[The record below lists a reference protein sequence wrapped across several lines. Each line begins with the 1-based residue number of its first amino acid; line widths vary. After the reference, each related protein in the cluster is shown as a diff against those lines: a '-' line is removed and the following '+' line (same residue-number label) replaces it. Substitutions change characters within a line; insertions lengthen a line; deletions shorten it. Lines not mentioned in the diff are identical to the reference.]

1 MDMPLMALL
10 HEEHRTIAAVCDAI
24 ERSLP
29 GLEADDEHAVDLVR
43 LALEYMRDFPEWHHH
58 PREEHL
64 FTLALD
70 KDPLLERILDVV
82 RAEHDSLPG
91 DTQALLDFLAKPRDH
106 HMNTRAVSAL
116 RLYLVE
122 QRKHIARED
131 RDIFPRLPGLLAPS
145 AWALPPISAE
155 APADPLRSKSDPG
168 RFKPLLDA
176 ISALARP

>member
-1 MDMPLMALL
+1 MDMPLMALI
-10 HEEHRTIAAVCDAI
+10 HEEHRTIAAVCEAI

-29 GLEADDEHAVDLVR
+29 GLEADDERAVGIVR
-43 LALEYMRDFPEWHHH
+43 LALEYMRDFPEWNHH

-64 FTLALD
+64 FALALD
-70 KDPLLERILDVV
+70 KDPLLERTFEVV

-106 HMNTRAVSAL
+106 HMNGRAVSAL
-116 RLYLVE
+116 RLYLEE

-131 RDIFPRLPGLLAPS
+131 RDIFPRLRGLLPPS
-145 AWALPPISAE
+145 AWALPPASAE
-155 APADPLRSKSDPG
+155 SPADPLSGKVAPG

-176 ISALARP
+176 IGALARS